1 MSKTLN
7 LNTVNAAKE
16 NKVLTAVAIRC
27 FSVSQ
32 ERLATETIFEEII
45 SGTDSTLIL
54 GELQELTG
62 IKTH

>member
-1 MSKTLN
+1 MSKTFN
-7 LNTVNAAKE
+7 LNTVDAAKE

-32 ERLATETIFEEII
+32 EHLATETIFEEI
-45 SGTDSTLIL
+45 SGTDSSLIL